1 MSGKRSEKHGERGSE
16 NVGNDNWE
24 RAHVTPPYQ
33 GWFVRCRV
41 VLWRGRAYSVG

>member
-24 RAHVTPPYQ
+24 RAHVTPPLS
-33 GWFVRCRV
+33 GVVCALSSCVVARARV
-41 VLWRGRAYSVG
+41 